1 MNAAKRATAVLAA
14 AAITLSLSACGTGA
28 ATSAASPSPAE
39 EVSAAYE
46 GERSLVLSD
55 DQVTLDGLAIA
66 EEDAGDVTVSHDIVY
81 YESGQGSDYG
91 EGAEADEHDAE
102 ETQAHTVV
110 TIRSAGT
117 YRLSGSLSQGQIA
130 IDLGDDAEDDPDAV
144 VTLILDG
151 VDVTCTV
158 APALIFYNVYEC
170 GSSDV
175 ETAASE
181 VDTYAA
187 GANVIIADGS
197 ANNFDGSHVARIYEP
212 GTTDKLHKY
221 DGAFYSKMSMNVS
234 GETAGDGVL
243 NITGD
248 NEGLDTELHMTING
262 GVINI
267 DAAND
272 GINTNEDNVS
282 VTTINGGMLNIDAG
296 LGSEGDGIDSNGWLV
311 INGGSV
317 FASACAAG
325 GDSGIDASLE
335 IVLNGGT
342 VVALGNMFD
351 AISSD
356 SEQNYLT
363 LTLAEPVRSGDEVEL
378 TGADGSALFD
388 FTAPKTASMILLS
401 GADIEDGAEYTLT
414 VNGTEREYSAE
425 GMMGA
430 PGGMGGPGG
439 MGEAQPDMGQPPRR
453 HGSRAHG
460 HPRGAGGLAERRHGR
475 ARRDTHLA
483 GEPHTAHRRTNRSE
497 GAKAPSLFCR
507 AVRMSD
513 RYCKPGRIGLNLSIT
528 PSEVAHAEDNHRPR
542 RSR

>member
-14 AAITLSLSACGTGA
+14 AAITLSLPACGTGT

-91 EGAEADEHDAE
+91 EGAEADEHDAKE
-102 ETQAHTVV
+102 AQAHTVV

-117 YRLSGSLSQGQIA
+117 YRLSGTLSQGQIA
-130 IDLGDDAEDDPDAV
+130 IDPGDDAEDDPDAV

-170 GSSDV
+170 GSSD
-175 ETAASE
+175 
-181 VDTYAA
+181 
-187 GANVIIADGS
+187 
-197 ANNFDGSHVARIYEP
+197 
-212 GTTDKLHKY
+212 
-221 DGAFYSKMSMNVS
+221 
-234 GETAGDGVL
+234 ETAGYGVL

-248 NEGLDTELHMTING
+248 NEGLDTELHLTING

-282 VTTINGGMLNIDAG
+282 VTTINGGTLNIDAG

-325 GDSGIDASLE
+325 GDSGIDASLD

-351 AISSD
+351 SISSD

-363 LTLAEPVRSGDEVEL
+363 LTLSEPVLSGDEVEL
-378 TGADGSALFD
+378 TDADGSALFD

-401 GADIEDGAEYTLT
+401 GADIEDGEEYTLT

-430 PGGMGGPGG
+430 PGGMGDPGG
-439 MGEAQPDMGQPPRR
+439 MGEAPPDMGQAPDDMGRGRMDIPEGLEDWLSAATDVPDEIRTWLESLIEMQANTPP
-453 HGSRAHG
+453 
-460 HPRGAGGLAERRHGR
+460 
-475 ARRDTHLA
+475 D
-483 GEPHTAHRRTNRSE
+483 EPQ
-497 GAKAPSLFCR
+497 
-507 AVRMSD
+507 
-513 RYCKPGRIGLNLSIT
+513 
-528 PSEVAHAEDNHRPR
+528 
-542 RSR
+542 

>member
-14 AAITLSLSACGTGA
+14 AAITLSLSACGTGT

-46 GERSLVLSD
+46 GERSPVLSD
-55 DQVTLDGLAIA
+55 DQVKLDGLAIA

-102 ETQAHTVV
+102 EAQAHTVV

-117 YRLSGSLSQGQIA
+117 YRLSGTLSQGQIA

-170 GSSDV
+170 GSSDE

-181 VDTYAA
+181 VDTSAA

-197 ANNFDGSHVARIYEP
+197 VNNFDGSHVARIYEP
-212 GTTDKLHKY
+212 GTPDKLHKY

-248 NEGLDTELHMTING
+248 NEGLDTELHLTING

-282 VTTINGGMLNIDAG
+282 VTTINGG
-296 LGSEGDGIDSNGWLV
+296 
-311 INGGSV
+311 
-317 FASACAAG
+317 
-325 GDSGIDASLE
+325 
-335 IVLNGGT
+335 T

-356 SEQNYLT
+356 SEQNHLT
-363 LTLAEPVRSGDEVEL
+363 LTLAEPVLSGDEVEL

-425 GMMGA
+425 GMIGA
-430 PGGMGGPGG
+430 PGGMG
-439 MGEAQPDMGQPPRR
+439 EAPPDMGQAPDDMGRGRMDIPEGLEDWLSAATDVPDEIRTWLESLIEMQNNTPP
-453 HGSRAHG
+453 
-460 HPRGAGGLAERRHGR
+460 
-475 ARRDTHLA
+475 D
-483 GEPHTAHRRTNRSE
+483 EPQ
-497 GAKAPSLFCR
+497 
-507 AVRMSD
+507 
-513 RYCKPGRIGLNLSIT
+513 
-528 PSEVAHAEDNHRPR
+528 
-542 RSR
+542 

>member
-14 AAITLSLSACGTGA
+14 AVITLSLSACGTGT
-28 ATSAASPSPAE
+28 ATSAAGSSPAE

-102 ETQAHTVV
+102 EAQAHTVV

-170 GSSDV
+170 GSSDE

-181 VDTYAA
+181 VDTSAA

-197 ANNFDGSHVARIYEP
+197 VNNFDGSHVARIYEP

-248 NEGLDTELHMTING
+248 NEGLDTELHLTING

-267 DAAND
+267 EAAND

-282 VTTINGGMLNIDAG
+282 VTTINGGTLNIDAG

-356 SEQNYLT
+356 SAQNYLT
-363 LTLAEPVRSGDEVEL
+363 HTLSEPVRSGDEVEL
-378 TGADGSALFD
+378 TGTDGSALFD

-401 GADIEDGAEYTLT
+401 GADIEDGEEYTLT

-430 PGGMGGPGG
+430 PGGMGDPGG
-439 MGEAQPDMGQPPRR
+439 MGEAPPDMGQTPDDMSRGRMDIPEGLEDWLNTATDVPDEIRTWLESLIEMQNSTPP
-453 HGSRAHG
+453 
-460 HPRGAGGLAERRHGR
+460 
-475 ARRDTHLA
+475 D
-483 GEPHTAHRRTNRSE
+483 EPQ
-497 GAKAPSLFCR
+497 
-507 AVRMSD
+507 
-513 RYCKPGRIGLNLSIT
+513 
-528 PSEVAHAEDNHRPR
+528 
-542 RSR
+542 

>member
-14 AAITLSLSACGTGA
+14 AAITLSLSACGTGT

-46 GERSLVLSD
+46 GARSLVLSD
-55 DQVTLDGLAIA
+55 DQVTLDGMSIA

-102 ETQAHTVV
+102 EAQAHTVV

-117 YRLSGSLSQGQIA
+117 YRLSGTLSQGQIA

-151 VDVTCTV
+151 VDVMCTV

-170 GSSDV
+170 GSSDE
-175 ETAASE
+175 ETATSD
-181 VDTYAA
+181 VDTSAA

-197 ANNFDGSHVARIYEP
+197 VNNFDGSHVARIYEP

-248 NEGLDTELHMTING
+248 NEGLDTELHLTING

-267 DAAND
+267 DAAN
-272 GINTNEDNVS
+272 
-282 VTTINGGMLNIDAG
+282 
-296 LGSEGDGIDSNGWLV
+296 
-311 INGGSV
+311 
-317 FASACAAG
+317 
-325 GDSGIDASLE
+325 
-335 IVLNGGT
+335 GGT
-342 VVALGNMFD
+342 VVAMGNMFD
-351 AISSD
+351 AISSN

-363 LTLAEPVRSGDEVEL
+363 LTLSEPVRSGDEVEL
-378 TGADGSALFD
+378 TGTDGSALFD

-430 PGGMGGPGG
+430 PGGMCGPGG
-439 MGEAQPDMGQPPRR
+439 MGEAPPDMGQAPDDMSRGRMDIPEGLEDWLSDATDVPDEIRTWLESLIEMQNSTPP
-453 HGSRAHG
+453 
-460 HPRGAGGLAERRHGR
+460 
-475 ARRDTHLA
+475 D
-483 GEPHTAHRRTNRSE
+483 EPQ
-497 GAKAPSLFCR
+497 
-507 AVRMSD
+507 
-513 RYCKPGRIGLNLSIT
+513 
-528 PSEVAHAEDNHRPR
+528 
-542 RSR
+542 

>member
-14 AAITLSLSACGTGA
+14 AAITLSLSACGTGT

-102 ETQAHTVV
+102 EAQAHTVV

-170 GSSDV
+170 GSSDE
-175 ETAASE
+175 ETATSD
-181 VDTYAA
+181 VDTSAA

-197 ANNFDGSHVARIYEP
+197 VNNFDGSHVARIYEP

-234 GETAGDGVL
+234 GEIAGDGVL

-248 NEGLDTELHMTING
+248 NEGLDTELHLTING

-282 VTTINGGMLNIDAG
+282 VTTINGG
-296 LGSEGDGIDSNGWLV
+296 
-311 INGGSV
+311 
-317 FASACAAG
+317 
-325 GDSGIDASLE
+325 
-335 IVLNGGT
+335 T

-356 SEQNYLT
+356 SEQNHLT
-363 LTLAEPVRSGDEVEL
+363 LTLSEPVRSGDEVEL

-425 GMMGA
+425 GMIGA
-430 PGGMGGPGG
+430 PGGMGDPGG
-439 MGEAQPDMGQPPRR
+439 MGEAPPDMGEAPDDMGRGRMDIPEGLEDWLSAATDVPDEIRTWLESLIEMQANTPP
-453 HGSRAHG
+453 
-460 HPRGAGGLAERRHGR
+460 
-475 ARRDTHLA
+475 D
-483 GEPHTAHRRTNRSE
+483 EPQ
-497 GAKAPSLFCR
+497 
-507 AVRMSD
+507 
-513 RYCKPGRIGLNLSIT
+513 
-528 PSEVAHAEDNHRPR
+528 
-542 RSR
+542 

>member
-81 YESGQGSDYG
+81 YKSGQGSDYG

-102 ETQAHTVV
+102 EAQAHTVV

-117 YRLSGSLSQGQIA
+117 YRLSGTLSQGQIA
-130 IDLGDDAEDDPDAV
+130 IDLGDDAEDDPNAV

-170 GSSDV
+170 GSS
-175 ETAASE
+175 
-181 VDTYAA
+181 
-187 GANVIIADGS
+187 
-197 ANNFDGSHVARIYEP
+197 
-212 GTTDKLHKY
+212 
-221 DGAFYSKMSMNVS
+221 

-248 NEGLDTELHMTING
+248 NEGLDTELHLTING

-282 VTTINGGMLNIDAG
+282 VITINGGTLNIDAG

-311 INGGSV
+311 INGGV
-317 FASACAAG
+317 IN
-325 GDSGIDASLE
+325 IDAANDGINTNEDNVSV
-335 IVLNGGT
+335 ITINGGT

-363 LTLAEPVRSGDEVEL
+363 LTLSEPVLSGDEVEL

-430 PGGMGGPGG
+430 PGGMGDPGG
-439 MGEAQPDMGQPPRR
+439 MGEAPPDMGQAPDDLGRGRMDIPEGLEDWLSAATDVPDEIRTWLESLIEMQSSTPP
-453 HGSRAHG
+453 
-460 HPRGAGGLAERRHGR
+460 
-475 ARRDTHLA
+475 D
-483 GEPHTAHRRTNRSE
+483 EPQ
-497 GAKAPSLFCR
+497 
-507 AVRMSD
+507 
-513 RYCKPGRIGLNLSIT
+513 
-528 PSEVAHAEDNHRPR
+528 
-542 RSR
+542 

>member
-1 MNAAKRATAVLAA
+1 MNAAKRATALLAA
-14 AAITLSLSACGTGA
+14 AAITLSLSACGTGT

-102 ETQAHTVV
+102 EAQAHTVV

-117 YRLSGSLSQGQIA
+117 YRLSGSLSQEQIA

-170 GSSDV
+170 GSSDE

-181 VDTYAA
+181 VDTSAA

-197 ANNFDGSHVARIYEP
+197 VNNFDGSHVARIYEP

-234 GETAGDGVL
+234 GETTGDGVL

-248 NEGLDTELHMTING
+248 NEGLDTELHLTING

-282 VTTINGGMLNIDAG
+282 VTTINGGMLNLDAG

-356 SEQNYLT
+356 SAQNYLT

-378 TGADGSALFD
+378 TGTDGSALFD
-388 FTAPKTASMILLS
+388 FTAPKTARMILLS
-401 GADIEDGAEYTLT
+401 GADIEDGEEYTLT

-439 MGEAQPDMGQPPRR
+439 MGEAPPDMGQAPDDMSRGRMDIHEGLEDWLNTATDVPDEIRTWLESLIEMQNSTPP
-453 HGSRAHG
+453 
-460 HPRGAGGLAERRHGR
+460 
-475 ARRDTHLA
+475 D
-483 GEPHTAHRRTNRSE
+483 EPQ
-497 GAKAPSLFCR
+497 
-507 AVRMSD
+507 
-513 RYCKPGRIGLNLSIT
+513 
-528 PSEVAHAEDNHRPR
+528 
-542 RSR
+542 

>member
-28 ATSAASPSPAE
+28 ATSAAGPSPAE

-91 EGAEADEHDAE
+91 DGAEADEHDAE
-102 ETQAHTVV
+102 EAQAHTVV

-117 YRLSGSLSQGQIA
+117 YRLSGTLSQGQIA

-144 VTLILDG
+144 MTLILDG

-170 GSSDV
+170 GSSDE

-181 VDTYAA
+181 VDTSAA

-197 ANNFDGSHVARIYEP
+197 VNNFDGSHVARIYEP

-221 DGAFYSKMSMNVS
+221 DGAFYSKMFMNVS
-234 GETAGDGVL
+234 GEIAGDGVL

-248 NEGLDTELHMTING
+248 NEGLDTELHLTING

-272 GINTNEDNVS
+272 GINTSEDNVS
-282 VTTINGGMLNIDAG
+282 VTTINGGTLNIDAG

-311 INGGSV
+311 VNGGSV

-351 AISSD
+351 TISSD

-363 LTLAEPVRSGDEVEL
+363 LTLSEPVRSGDEVEL
-378 TGADGSALFD
+378 TDADGSALFD

-401 GADIEDGAEYTLT
+401 GADIEDGAEYTLI

-439 MGEAQPDMGQPPRR
+439 MGEALPEMGQPPDDM
-453 HGSRAHG
+453 SRGAWTS
-460 HPRGAGGLAERRHGR
+460 PRGW
-475 ARRDTHLA
+475 
-483 GEPHTAHRRTNRSE
+483 RT
-497 GAKAPSLFCR
+497 G
-507 AVRMSD
+507 
-513 RYCKPGRIGLNLSIT
+513 
-528 PSEVAHAEDNHRPR
+528 
-542 RSR
+542 

>member
-1 MNAAKRATAVLAA
+1 M
-14 AAITLSLSACGTGA
+14 
-28 ATSAASPSPAE
+28 
-39 EVSAAYE
+39 
-46 GERSLVLSD
+46 
-55 DQVTLDGLAIA
+55 
-66 EEDAGDVTVSHDIVY
+66 
-81 YESGQGSDYG
+81 
-91 EGAEADEHDAE
+91 
-102 ETQAHTVV
+102 
-110 TIRSAGT
+110 
-117 YRLSGSLSQGQIA
+117 
-130 IDLGDDAEDDPDAV
+130 

-151 VDVTCTV
+151 VEVTCTV

-181 VDTYAA
+181 VDTSAA

-197 ANNFDGSHVARIYEP
+197 VNNFDGSHVARIYEP

-248 NEGLDTELHMTING
+248 NEGLDTELHLTING

-282 VTTINGGMLNIDAG
+282 VTTINGG
-296 LGSEGDGIDSNGWLV
+296 
-311 INGGSV
+311 
-317 FASACAAG
+317 
-325 GDSGIDASLE
+325 
-335 IVLNGGT
+335 T

-356 SEQNYLT
+356 SAQNYLT

-439 MGEAQPDMGQPPRR
+439 MGEAQPDMGQAPDDMSRGRMDTPEGLEDWLSAATDVPDEIRTWLESLIEMQNSTPP
-453 HGSRAHG
+453 
-460 HPRGAGGLAERRHGR
+460 
-475 ARRDTHLA
+475 D
-483 GEPHTAHRRTNRSE
+483 EPQ
-497 GAKAPSLFCR
+497 
-507 AVRMSD
+507 
-513 RYCKPGRIGLNLSIT
+513 
-528 PSEVAHAEDNHRPR
+528 
-542 RSR
+542 

>member
-91 EGAEADEHDAE
+91 EGAEADEHDAKE
-102 ETQAHTVV
+102 AQAHTVV

-170 GSSDV
+170 GSSD
-175 ETAASE
+175 
-181 VDTYAA
+181 
-187 GANVIIADGS
+187 
-197 ANNFDGSHVARIYEP
+197 
-212 GTTDKLHKY
+212 
-221 DGAFYSKMSMNVS
+221 
-234 GETAGDGVL
+234 ETAGDGVL

-248 NEGLDTELHMTING
+248 NEGLDTELHLTING

-282 VTTINGGMLNIDAG
+282 VTTINGG
-296 LGSEGDGIDSNGWLV
+296 S
-311 INGGSV
+311 
-317 FASACAAG
+317 
-325 GDSGIDASLE
+325 
-335 IVLNGGT
+335 

-356 SEQNYLT
+356 SEQNHLT
-363 LTLAEPVRSGDEVEL
+363 LTLSEPVLSGDEVEL
-378 TGADGSALFD
+378 TGADGSALFN

-430 PGGMGGPGG
+430 PGGMGDPGG
-439 MGEAQPDMGQPPRR
+439 MGEAPPDMGQAPDDM
-453 HGSRAHG
+453 G
-460 HPRGAGGLAERRHGR
+460 RGRMDIPEGLEDWLSAATDVPDEIRTWLESLIEMQ
-475 ARRDTHLA
+475 ANTQPD
-483 GEPHTAHRRTNRSE
+483 EPQ
-497 GAKAPSLFCR
+497 
-507 AVRMSD
+507 
-513 RYCKPGRIGLNLSIT
+513 
-528 PSEVAHAEDNHRPR
+528 
-542 RSR
+542 

>member
-14 AAITLSLSACGTGA
+14 AAITLSLSACGTGT

-66 EEDAGDVTVSHDIVY
+66 EEGAGDVTVSHDIVY

-91 EGAEADEHDAE
+91 EGAEADVHDAE
-102 ETQAHTVV
+102 EAQARTVV

-117 YRLSGSLSQGQIA
+117 YRLSGTLSQGQIA

-170 GSSDV
+170 GSSGE

-181 VDTYAA
+181 VDTSAA

-197 ANNFDGSHVARIYEP
+197 VNNFDGSHVAHIYEP

-248 NEGLDTELHMTING
+248 NEGLDTELHLTING

-282 VTTINGGMLNIDAG
+282 VTTINGGTLNIDAG

-363 LTLAEPVRSGDEVEL
+363 LTLSEPVRSGDEVEL
-378 TGADGSALFD
+378 TDADGSALFD

-401 GADIEDGAEYTLT
+401 GADIEDGEEYTLT

-430 PGGMGGPGG
+430 PGGMGDTGG
-439 MGEAQPDMGQPPRR
+439 MGEAQPDMGQAPDDMSRGRMDIPEGLEDWLSAATDVPDEIRTWLESLIEMQANTPPDD
-453 HGSRAHG
+453 
-460 HPRGAGGLAERRHGR
+460 PQ
-475 ARRDTHLA
+475 
-483 GEPHTAHRRTNRSE
+483 
-497 GAKAPSLFCR
+497 
-507 AVRMSD
+507 
-513 RYCKPGRIGLNLSIT
+513 
-528 PSEVAHAEDNHRPR
+528 
-542 RSR
+542 

>member
-81 YESGQGSDYG
+81 YKSGQGSDYG

-102 ETQAHTVV
+102 EAQAHTVV

-117 YRLSGSLSQGQIA
+117 YRLSGTLSQGQIA
-130 IDLGDDAEDDPDAV
+130 IDLGDDAEDDPNAV

-170 GSSDV
+170 GSS
-175 ETAASE
+175 
-181 VDTYAA
+181 
-187 GANVIIADGS
+187 
-197 ANNFDGSHVARIYEP
+197 
-212 GTTDKLHKY
+212 
-221 DGAFYSKMSMNVS
+221 

-248 NEGLDTELHMTING
+248 NEGLDTELHLTING

-282 VTTINGGMLNIDAG
+282 VTTINGGTLNIDAG

-325 GDSGIDASLE
+325 GDSGIDASLD

-363 LTLAEPVRSGDEVEL
+363 LTLSEPVRSGDEVEL

-401 GADIEDGAEYTLT
+401 SADIEDGAEYTLT
-414 VNGTEREYSAE
+414 VNSTEREYSAE

-439 MGEAQPDMGQPPRR
+439 MGEAPPDMGQAPDDMSRGRMDIPEGLEDWLNTATDVPDEIRTWLESLIEMQNSTPP
-453 HGSRAHG
+453 
-460 HPRGAGGLAERRHGR
+460 
-475 ARRDTHLA
+475 D
-483 GEPHTAHRRTNRSE
+483 EPQ
-497 GAKAPSLFCR
+497 
-507 AVRMSD
+507 
-513 RYCKPGRIGLNLSIT
+513 
-528 PSEVAHAEDNHRPR
+528 
-542 RSR
+542 

>member
-28 ATSAASPSPAE
+28 ATSAAGPFPAE

-102 ETQAHTVV
+102 EAQAHTVV

-117 YRLSGSLSQGQIA
+117 YRLSGTLSQGQIA

-170 GSSDV
+170 GSSDE

-181 VDTYAA
+181 VDTSAA

-197 ANNFDGSHVARIYEP
+197 VNSFDGSHVARIYEP

-248 NEGLDTELHMTING
+248 NEGLDTELHLTING

-282 VTTINGGMLNIDAG
+282 VTTINGGTLNIDAG

-363 LTLAEPVRSGDEVEL
+363 LTLVEPVLSGDEVEL

-401 GADIEDGAEYTLT
+401 GADIEDGEEYTLT

-439 MGEAQPDMGQPPRR
+439 MGEAPPDMGQAPDDMSRGRMDIPEGLEDWLSAATDVPDEIRTWLERLIEMQNSTPP
-453 HGSRAHG
+453 
-460 HPRGAGGLAERRHGR
+460 
-475 ARRDTHLA
+475 D
-483 GEPHTAHRRTNRSE
+483 EPQ
-497 GAKAPSLFCR
+497 
-507 AVRMSD
+507 
-513 RYCKPGRIGLNLSIT
+513 
-528 PSEVAHAEDNHRPR
+528 
-542 RSR
+542 

>member
-14 AAITLSLSACGTGA
+14 AAITLSLSACGTGT

-66 EEDAGDVTVSHDIVY
+66 EEDAGDVTVSRDIVY

-102 ETQAHTVV
+102 EAQVHTVV

-170 GSSDV
+170 GSSD
-175 ETAASE
+175 
-181 VDTYAA
+181 
-187 GANVIIADGS
+187 
-197 ANNFDGSHVARIYEP
+197 
-212 GTTDKLHKY
+212 
-221 DGAFYSKMSMNVS
+221 
-234 GETAGDGVL
+234 ETAGDGVL

-248 NEGLDTELHMTING
+248 NEGLDTELHLTING

-282 VTTINGGMLNIDAG
+282 VTTINGGTLNIDAG

-311 INGGSV
+311 VNGGSV

-351 AISSD
+351 SISSD

-363 LTLAEPVRSGDEVEL
+363 LTLAEPLRSGDEVEL
-378 TGADGSALFD
+378 TDADGSALFD

-401 GADIEDGAEYTLT
+401 GADIEDGEEYTLT

-430 PGGMGGPGG
+430 PGGMSDPGG
-439 MGEAQPDMGQPPRR
+439 MGEAPPDMGQTPDDMSRGRMDIPEGLEDWLNTATDVPDEIRTWLESLIEMQANTPP
-453 HGSRAHG
+453 
-460 HPRGAGGLAERRHGR
+460 
-475 ARRDTHLA
+475 D
-483 GEPHTAHRRTNRSE
+483 EPQ
-497 GAKAPSLFCR
+497 
-507 AVRMSD
+507 
-513 RYCKPGRIGLNLSIT
+513 
-528 PSEVAHAEDNHRPR
+528 
-542 RSR
+542 

>member
-14 AAITLSLSACGTGA
+14 AAITLSLPACGTGT
-28 ATSAASPSPAE
+28 ATSAAGPSPAE

-46 GERSLVLSD
+46 GERSPVLSD
-55 DQVTLDGLAIA
+55 DQVKLDGLAIA

-102 ETQAHTVV
+102 EAQANTVV

-117 YRLSGSLSQGQIA
+117 YRLSGTLSQGQIA

-181 VDTYAA
+181 VDTSAA

-197 ANNFDGSHVARIYEP
+197 VNNFDGSHVARIYEP

-248 NEGLDTELHMTING
+248 NEGLDTELHLTING

-267 DAAND
+267 EAAND

-282 VTTINGGMLNIDAG
+282 VTTINGGTLNIDAG

-356 SEQNYLT
+356 SEQNYLA
-363 LTLAEPVRSGDEVEL
+363 LTLSEPVLSGDEVEL

-430 PGGMGGPGG
+430 PGGMGDPGG
-439 MGEAQPDMGQPPRR
+439 MGEAPPDMGQAPDDMGRGRMDIPEGLEDWLSAATDVPDEIRTWLESLIEMQANTPP
-453 HGSRAHG
+453 
-460 HPRGAGGLAERRHGR
+460 
-475 ARRDTHLA
+475 D
-483 GEPHTAHRRTNRSE
+483 EPQ
-497 GAKAPSLFCR
+497 
-507 AVRMSD
+507 
-513 RYCKPGRIGLNLSIT
+513 
-528 PSEVAHAEDNHRPR
+528 
-542 RSR
+542 

>member
-14 AAITLSLSACGTGA
+14 AAITLSLSACGTGT

-81 YESGQGSDYG
+81 YEPGQGSDYG
-91 EGAEADEHDAE
+91 EGAEADEHVAE
-102 ETQAHTVV
+102 EAQSHTVV

-117 YRLSGSLSQGQIA
+117 YRLSGTLSQGQIA

-151 VDVTCTV
+151 VDVMCTV

-170 GSSDV
+170 GSSGE

-181 VDTYAA
+181 VDTSAA

-197 ANNFDGSHVARIYEP
+197 VNNFAGYHVARIYEP

-248 NEGLDTELHMTING
+248 NEGLDTELHLTING

-267 DAAND
+267 DAA
-272 GINTNEDNVS
+272 
-282 VTTINGGMLNIDAG
+282 
-296 LGSEGDGIDSNGWLV
+296 
-311 INGGSV
+311 
-317 FASACAAG
+317 
-325 GDSGIDASLE
+325 
-335 IVLNGGT
+335 NGGT

-363 LTLAEPVRSGDEVEL
+363 LTLSEPVRSGDEVEL
-378 TGADGSALFD
+378 TGTDGSALFD

-401 GADIEDGAEYTLT
+401 GADIEDGEEYTLT

-439 MGEAQPDMGQPPRR
+439 MGEALPDMGQAPDDMSRGRMYIPDGLEDWLSAATDVPDEIRTWLESLIEMQNSTPP
-453 HGSRAHG
+453 
-460 HPRGAGGLAERRHGR
+460 
-475 ARRDTHLA
+475 D
-483 GEPHTAHRRTNRSE
+483 EPQ
-497 GAKAPSLFCR
+497 
-507 AVRMSD
+507 
-513 RYCKPGRIGLNLSIT
+513 
-528 PSEVAHAEDNHRPR
+528 
-542 RSR
+542 

>member
-14 AAITLSLSACGTGA
+14 AAITLSLPACGTGT

-91 EGAEADEHDAE
+91 EGAEADEHDAKE
-102 ETQAHTVV
+102 AQAHTVV

-117 YRLSGSLSQGQIA
+117 YRLSGTLSQGQIA

-158 APALIFYNVYEC
+158 APALIFYNVYEF
-170 GSSDV
+170 GSSD
-175 ETAASE
+175 
-181 VDTYAA
+181 
-187 GANVIIADGS
+187 
-197 ANNFDGSHVARIYEP
+197 
-212 GTTDKLHKY
+212 
-221 DGAFYSKMSMNVS
+221 
-234 GETAGDGVL
+234 ETAGDGVL

-248 NEGLDTELHMTING
+248 NEGLDTELHLTING

-272 GINTNEDNVS
+272 GINTNEYNVS
-282 VTTINGGMLNIDAG
+282 VTTI
-296 LGSEGDGIDSNGWLV
+296 
-311 INGGSV
+311 
-317 FASACAAG
+317 
-325 GDSGIDASLE
+325 
-335 IVLNGGT
+335 NGGT

-356 SEQNYLT
+356 SEQNYLA
-363 LTLAEPVRSGDEVEL
+363 LTLAEPVQSGDEVEL
-378 TGADGSALFD
+378 TDADGSALFD

-401 GADIEDGAEYTLT
+401 GADIEDGEEYTLT

-430 PGGMGGPGG
+430 PGGMGDPGG
-439 MGEAQPDMGQPPRR
+439 MGEAPPDMGQAPDDMGRGRMDIPEGLEDWLSAATDVPDEICTWLESLIEMQANTPP
-453 HGSRAHG
+453 
-460 HPRGAGGLAERRHGR
+460 
-475 ARRDTHLA
+475 D
-483 GEPHTAHRRTNRSE
+483 EPQ
-497 GAKAPSLFCR
+497 
-507 AVRMSD
+507 
-513 RYCKPGRIGLNLSIT
+513 
-528 PSEVAHAEDNHRPR
+528 
-542 RSR
+542 

>member
-14 AAITLSLSACGTGA
+14 AAITLSLSACGTGT

-39 EVSAAYE
+39 VVSAAYE

-91 EGAEADEHDAE
+91 EGAEADEHNAE
-102 ETQAHTVV
+102 EAQAHTVV

-170 GSSDV
+170 GSSDE
-175 ETAASE
+175 ETATSD
-181 VDTYAA
+181 VDTSAA

-197 ANNFDGSHVARIYEP
+197 VNNFDGSHVARIYEP

-234 GETAGDGVL
+234 GEIAGDGVL

-248 NEGLDTELHMTING
+248 NEGLDTELHLTING

-282 VTTINGGMLNIDAG
+282 VTTINGGTLNIDAG

-342 VVALGNMFD
+342 VVSLGNMFD
-351 AISSD
+351 AISSE
-356 SEQNYLT
+356 SAQNYLT
-363 LTLAEPVRSGDEVEL
+363 LTLAEPVQSGDEVVL
-378 TGADGSALFD
+378 TGTDGSALFD

-414 VNGTEREYSAE
+414 VNGTEREYSTE

-430 PGGMGGPGG
+430 PGGMGRPGG
-439 MGEAQPDMGQPPRR
+439 MGEAPPDMGQAPDDMSRGRMDIPEGLEDWLSAATDVPDEIRTWLESLIEMQNSTPP
-453 HGSRAHG
+453 
-460 HPRGAGGLAERRHGR
+460 
-475 ARRDTHLA
+475 D
-483 GEPHTAHRRTNRSE
+483 EPQ
-497 GAKAPSLFCR
+497 
-507 AVRMSD
+507 
-513 RYCKPGRIGLNLSIT
+513 
-528 PSEVAHAEDNHRPR
+528 
-542 RSR
+542 

>member
-1 MNAAKRATAVLAA
+1 MNAAKRVTAVLAA
-14 AAITLSLSACGTGA
+14 AAITLSLPACGTGT

-81 YESGQGSDYG
+81 CESGQGSDYG

-102 ETQAHTVV
+102 EAQAHTVV

-117 YRLSGSLSQGQIA
+117 YRFSGTLSQGQIA

-170 GSSDV
+170 GSSDE

-181 VDTYAA
+181 VGTSAA

-197 ANNFDGSHVARIYEP
+197 VDNFDGSHVARIYEP
-212 GTTDKLHKY
+212 ETTDKLHKY

-248 NEGLDTELHMTING
+248 NEGLDTELHLTING
-262 GVINI
+262 G
-267 DAAND
+267 
-272 GINTNEDNVS
+272 T
-282 VTTINGGMLNIDAG
+282 LNIDAG

-311 INGGSV
+311 INVGSV

-325 GDSGIDASLE
+325 GDSGIDASLD
-335 IVLNGGT
+335 ILLNGGT

-356 SEQNYLT
+356 SAQNYLT
-363 LTLAEPVRSGDEVEL
+363 LTLSEPVLSGDEVEL

-425 GMMGA
+425 GMIGA
-430 PGGMGGPGG
+430 PGGMGDPGG
-439 MGEAQPDMGQPPRR
+439 MGEAPPDMGQAPDDMGRGRMDIPEGLEDWLSAATDVPDEIRTWLESLIEMQANTPP
-453 HGSRAHG
+453 
-460 HPRGAGGLAERRHGR
+460 
-475 ARRDTHLA
+475 D
-483 GEPHTAHRRTNRSE
+483 EPQ
-497 GAKAPSLFCR
+497 
-507 AVRMSD
+507 
-513 RYCKPGRIGLNLSIT
+513 
-528 PSEVAHAEDNHRPR
+528 
-542 RSR
+542 

>member
-14 AAITLSLSACGTGA
+14 AAITLSLSACGTGT

-102 ETQAHTVV
+102 EAQAHTVV

-117 YRLSGSLSQGQIA
+117 YRLSGTLSQGQIA

-170 GSSDV
+170 GSSD
-175 ETAASE
+175 
-181 VDTYAA
+181 
-187 GANVIIADGS
+187 
-197 ANNFDGSHVARIYEP
+197 
-212 GTTDKLHKY
+212 
-221 DGAFYSKMSMNVS
+221 
-234 GETAGDGVL
+234 ETAGDGVL

-248 NEGLDTELHMTING
+248 NEGLDTELHLTING

-282 VTTINGGMLNIDAG
+282 VTTI
-296 LGSEGDGIDSNGWLV
+296 
-311 INGGSV
+311 
-317 FASACAAG
+317 
-325 GDSGIDASLE
+325 
-335 IVLNGGT
+335 NGGT

-363 LTLAEPVRSGDEVEL
+363 LTLAEPVLSGDEVEL

-414 VNGTEREYSAE
+414 VNGTEREYSTE

-430 PGGMGGPGG
+430 PGGMGDPGG
-439 MGEAQPDMGQPPRR
+439 MGEAPPDMGQAPDDMSRGRMDIPEGLEDWLSAATDVPDEIRTWLESLIEMQNSTPP
-453 HGSRAHG
+453 
-460 HPRGAGGLAERRHGR
+460 
-475 ARRDTHLA
+475 D
-483 GEPHTAHRRTNRSE
+483 EPQ
-497 GAKAPSLFCR
+497 
-507 AVRMSD
+507 
-513 RYCKPGRIGLNLSIT
+513 
-528 PSEVAHAEDNHRPR
+528 
-542 RSR
+542 

>member
-28 ATSAASPSPAE
+28 ATSASSPSPVE

-46 GERSLVLSD
+46 GERSLVLGD

-102 ETQAHTVV
+102 EAQAHTVV

-117 YRLSGSLSQGQIA
+117 YRLSGTLSQGQIA

-151 VDVTCTV
+151 VDATCTV

-170 GSSDV
+170 GSSDE

-181 VDTYAA
+181 VDTSAA

-197 ANNFDGSHVARIYEP
+197 VNNFDGSHVARIYEP

-248 NEGLDTELHMTING
+248 NEGLDTELHLTING

-282 VTTINGGMLNIDAG
+282 VTTINGGTLNIDAG

-351 AISSD
+351 TISSD

-363 LTLAEPVRSGDEVEL
+363 LTLSEPVRSGDEVEL
-378 TGADGSALFD
+378 TDADGSALFD

-401 GADIEDGAEYTLT
+401 GADIEDGEEYTLT

-425 GMMGA
+425 GMMG
-430 PGGMGGPGG
+430 GPGG
-439 MGEAQPDMGQPPRR
+439 MGEAPPEMGQPPDDM
-453 HGSRAHG
+453 G
-460 HPRGAGGLAERRHGR
+460 RGRMDIPEGLEDWLSAATDVPDEIRTWLESLIEMQ
-475 ARRDTHLA
+475 ANTPPD
-483 GEPHTAHRRTNRSE
+483 EPQ
-497 GAKAPSLFCR
+497 
-507 AVRMSD
+507 
-513 RYCKPGRIGLNLSIT
+513 
-528 PSEVAHAEDNHRPR
+528 
-542 RSR
+542 

>member
-14 AAITLSLSACGTGA
+14 AAITLSLPACGTGT

-66 EEDAGDVTVSHDIVY
+66 EEDAGDVTVSHDMVY

-102 ETQAHTVV
+102 EAQAHTVV

-130 IDLGDDAEDDPDAV
+130 IDLGDDAEDDPNAV

-158 APALIFYNVYEC
+158 APALIFYNVYEF
-170 GSSDV
+170 GSSD
-175 ETAASE
+175 
-181 VDTYAA
+181 
-187 GANVIIADGS
+187 
-197 ANNFDGSHVARIYEP
+197 
-212 GTTDKLHKY
+212 
-221 DGAFYSKMSMNVS
+221 
-234 GETAGDGVL
+234 ETAGDGVL

-248 NEGLDTELHMTING
+248 NEGLDTELHLTING

-272 GINTNEDNVS
+272 GINTNEYNVS
-282 VTTINGGMLNIDAG
+282 VTTI
-296 LGSEGDGIDSNGWLV
+296 
-311 INGGSV
+311 
-317 FASACAAG
+317 
-325 GDSGIDASLE
+325 
-335 IVLNGGT
+335 NGGT

-378 TGADGSALFD
+378 TGTDGSALFD

-439 MGEAQPDMGQPPRR
+439 MGEAPPEMGQPPDDM
-453 HGSRAHG
+453 SRG
-460 HPRGAGGLAERRHGR
+460 RMDIPEGLEAWLNTATDVPDEIRTWLESLIEMQNSTPP
-475 ARRDTHLA
+475 D
-483 GEPHTAHRRTNRSE
+483 EPQ
-497 GAKAPSLFCR
+497 
-507 AVRMSD
+507 
-513 RYCKPGRIGLNLSIT
+513 
-528 PSEVAHAEDNHRPR
+528 
-542 RSR
+542 

>member
-14 AAITLSLSACGTGA
+14 AAITLSLSACGTGT

-81 YESGQGSDYG
+81 CESGQGSDYG

-102 ETQAHTVV
+102 EAQANTVV

-117 YRLSGSLSQGQIA
+117 YRLSGTLSQGQIA

-170 GSSDV
+170 GSS
-175 ETAASE
+175 
-181 VDTYAA
+181 
-187 GANVIIADGS
+187 
-197 ANNFDGSHVARIYEP
+197 
-212 GTTDKLHKY
+212 
-221 DGAFYSKMSMNVS
+221 
-234 GETAGDGVL
+234 GETADDGVL

-248 NEGLDTELHMTING
+248 NEGLDTELHLTING

-272 GINTNEDNVS
+272 DINTNEDNVS
-282 VTTINGGMLNIDAG
+282 VTTINGGTLNIDAG

-363 LTLAEPVRSGDEVEL
+363 LTLSEPVLSGDEVEL

-430 PGGMGGPGG
+430 PGGMGDPGG
-439 MGEAQPDMGQPPRR
+439 MGEAPPDMGQAPDDLGRGRMDIPEGLEDWLSAATDVPDEIRTWLESLIEMQNSTPP
-453 HGSRAHG
+453 
-460 HPRGAGGLAERRHGR
+460 
-475 ARRDTHLA
+475 D
-483 GEPHTAHRRTNRSE
+483 EPQ
-497 GAKAPSLFCR
+497 
-507 AVRMSD
+507 
-513 RYCKPGRIGLNLSIT
+513 
-528 PSEVAHAEDNHRPR
+528 
-542 RSR
+542 

>member
-14 AAITLSLSACGTGA
+14 AAITLSLSACGTGT

-66 EEDAGDVTVSHDIVY
+66 EEDAGDVTVSHDIVH

-91 EGAEADEHDAE
+91 EGAEADEHAAE
-102 ETQAHTVV
+102 EAQANTVV

-117 YRLSGSLSQGQIA
+117 YRLSGTLSQGQIA

-170 GSSDV
+170 GSSDE

-181 VDTYAA
+181 VDTSAA

-197 ANNFDGSHVARIYEP
+197 VNNFDGSHVARIYEP

-221 DGAFYSKMSMNVS
+221 DGALYSKMSMNVS

-248 NEGLDTELHMTING
+248 NEGLDTELHLTING

-282 VTTINGGMLNIDAG
+282 MTTINGGTLNIDAG

-325 GDSGIDASLE
+325 GDSGIDASLD

-342 VVALGNMFD
+342 VVALGNMFN
-351 AISSD
+351 AISFD
-356 SEQNYLT
+356 SEQNHLT
-363 LTLAEPVRSGDEVEL
+363 LTLSEPVRSGDEVEL
-378 TGADGSALFD
+378 TDADGSALFD

-401 GADIEDGAEYTLT
+401 GADIEDGEEYTLT

-430 PGGMGGPGG
+430 PGGMGDPGG
-439 MGEAQPDMGQPPRR
+439 MGEAPPDMGQAPDDMGRGGMDIPEGLEDWLSAATDAPDEIRTWLESLIEMQANTPP
-453 HGSRAHG
+453 
-460 HPRGAGGLAERRHGR
+460 
-475 ARRDTHLA
+475 D
-483 GEPHTAHRRTNRSE
+483 EPQ
-497 GAKAPSLFCR
+497 
-507 AVRMSD
+507 
-513 RYCKPGRIGLNLSIT
+513 
-528 PSEVAHAEDNHRPR
+528 
-542 RSR
+542 

>member
-14 AAITLSLSACGTGA
+14 AAITLSLSACGTGT
-28 ATSAASPSPAE
+28 ATSVASPSPAE

-46 GERSLVLSD
+46 GERSPVLSD

-91 EGAEADEHDAE
+91 EGTEADEHDAE
-102 ETQAHTVV
+102 EAQAHTVV

-158 APALIFYNVYEC
+158 APALIFCNVYKC
-170 GSSDV
+170 GS
-175 ETAASE
+175 
-181 VDTYAA
+181 
-187 GANVIIADGS
+187 
-197 ANNFDGSHVARIYEP
+197 
-212 GTTDKLHKY
+212 
-221 DGAFYSKMSMNVS
+221 S

-248 NEGLDTELHMTING
+248 NEGLDTELHLTING
-262 GVINI
+262 G
-267 DAAND
+267 
-272 GINTNEDNVS
+272 T
-282 VTTINGGMLNIDAG
+282 LNIDAG

-317 FASACAAG
+317 FSSACAAG

-342 VVALGNMFD
+342 VVALGNIFD

-356 SEQNYLT
+356 SAQNYLT
-363 LTLAEPVRSGDEVEL
+363 LTLSEPVLSGDEVEL

-430 PGGMGGPGG
+430 PGGMGDPGG
-439 MGEAQPDMGQPPRR
+439 MGEAPPDMGQAPDDLGRGRMDIPEGLEDWLSAATDVPDEIRTWLESLIEMQNSTPP
-453 HGSRAHG
+453 
-460 HPRGAGGLAERRHGR
+460 
-475 ARRDTHLA
+475 D
-483 GEPHTAHRRTNRSE
+483 EPQ
-497 GAKAPSLFCR
+497 
-507 AVRMSD
+507 
-513 RYCKPGRIGLNLSIT
+513 
-528 PSEVAHAEDNHRPR
+528 
-542 RSR
+542 

>member
-14 AAITLSLSACGTGA
+14 AAITLSLSACGTGT

-102 ETQAHTVV
+102 EARAHTVV

-170 GSSDV
+170 GSS
-175 ETAASE
+175 
-181 VDTYAA
+181 
-187 GANVIIADGS
+187 
-197 ANNFDGSHVARIYEP
+197 
-212 GTTDKLHKY
+212 
-221 DGAFYSKMSMNVS
+221 

-248 NEGLDTELHMTING
+248 NEGLDTELHLTING

-267 DAAND
+267 EAAND

-282 VTTINGGMLNIDAG
+282 VTTINGGTLNIDAG

-356 SEQNYLT
+356 SEQNYLA
-363 LTLAEPVRSGDEVEL
+363 LTLSEPVLSGDEVEL

-430 PGGMGGPGG
+430 PGGMGDPGG
-439 MGEAQPDMGQPPRR
+439 MGEAPPDMGQAPDDMGRGRMDIPEGLEDWLSAATDVPDEIRTWLESLIEMQANTPP
-453 HGSRAHG
+453 
-460 HPRGAGGLAERRHGR
+460 
-475 ARRDTHLA
+475 D
-483 GEPHTAHRRTNRSE
+483 EPQ
-497 GAKAPSLFCR
+497 
-507 AVRMSD
+507 
-513 RYCKPGRIGLNLSIT
+513 
-528 PSEVAHAEDNHRPR
+528 
-542 RSR
+542 

>member
-14 AAITLSLSACGTGA
+14 AAITLSLPACGTGT
-28 ATSAASPSPAE
+28 ATSAAGPSPAE

-46 GERSLVLSD
+46 GERSPVLSD
-55 DQVTLDGLAIA
+55 DQVKLDGLAIA

-102 ETQAHTVV
+102 EAQANTVV

-117 YRLSGSLSQGQIA
+117 YRLSGTLSQGQIA

-170 GSSDV
+170 GSS
-175 ETAASE
+175 
-181 VDTYAA
+181 
-187 GANVIIADGS
+187 
-197 ANNFDGSHVARIYEP
+197 
-212 GTTDKLHKY
+212 
-221 DGAFYSKMSMNVS
+221 

-248 NEGLDTELHMTING
+248 NEGLDTELHLTING

-282 VTTINGGMLNIDAG
+282 VTTINGG
-296 LGSEGDGIDSNGWLV
+296 S
-311 INGGSV
+311 
-317 FASACAAG
+317 
-325 GDSGIDASLE
+325 
-335 IVLNGGT
+335 

-356 SEQNYLT
+356 SEQNHLT
-363 LTLAEPVRSGDEVEL
+363 LTLSEPVLSGDEVEL
-378 TGADGSALFD
+378 TGADGSALFN

-430 PGGMGGPGG
+430 PGGMGDPGG
-439 MGEAQPDMGQPPRR
+439 MGEAPDDMGRGRMDIPEGLEYWLSAATDVPDEIRTWLESLIEMQANTPP
-453 HGSRAHG
+453 
-460 HPRGAGGLAERRHGR
+460 
-475 ARRDTHLA
+475 D
-483 GEPHTAHRRTNRSE
+483 EPQ
-497 GAKAPSLFCR
+497 
-507 AVRMSD
+507 
-513 RYCKPGRIGLNLSIT
+513 
-528 PSEVAHAEDNHRPR
+528 
-542 RSR
+542 

>member
-81 YESGQGSDYG
+81 YKSGQGSDYG

-102 ETQAHTVV
+102 EAQAHTVV

-117 YRLSGSLSQGQIA
+117 YRLSGTLSQGQIA
-130 IDLGDDAEDDPDAV
+130 IDLGDDAEDDPNAV

-170 GSSDV
+170 GSS
-175 ETAASE
+175 
-181 VDTYAA
+181 
-187 GANVIIADGS
+187 
-197 ANNFDGSHVARIYEP
+197 
-212 GTTDKLHKY
+212 
-221 DGAFYSKMSMNVS
+221 

-248 NEGLDTELHMTING
+248 NEGLDTELHLTING

-282 VTTINGGMLNIDAG
+282 VITINGGTLNIDAG

-325 GDSGIDASLE
+325 GDSGIDASLD

-363 LTLAEPVRSGDEVEL
+363 LTLSEPVLSGDEVEL

-430 PGGMGGPGG
+430 PGGMGDPGG
-439 MGEAQPDMGQPPRR
+439 MGEAPPDMGQAPDDMSRGRMDIPEGMEDWLSAATDVPDEIRTWLESLIEMQSSTPP
-453 HGSRAHG
+453 
-460 HPRGAGGLAERRHGR
+460 
-475 ARRDTHLA
+475 D
-483 GEPHTAHRRTNRSE
+483 EPQ
-497 GAKAPSLFCR
+497 
-507 AVRMSD
+507 
-513 RYCKPGRIGLNLSIT
+513 
-528 PSEVAHAEDNHRPR
+528 
-542 RSR
+542 

>member
-14 AAITLSLSACGTGA
+14 AAITLSLPACGTGT

-102 ETQAHTVV
+102 EAQAHTVV

-117 YRLSGSLSQGQIA
+117 YRLSGTLSQGQIA

-170 GSSDV
+170 GSSDE

-181 VDTYAA
+181 VDTSAA

-197 ANNFDGSHVARIYEP
+197 VNNFDGSHVARIYEP

-234 GETAGDGVL
+234 CETAGDGVL

-248 NEGLDTELHMTING
+248 NEGLDTELHLTING
-262 GVINI
+262 G
-267 DAAND
+267 
-272 GINTNEDNVS
+272 T
-282 VTTINGGMLNIDAG
+282 LNIDAG

-363 LTLAEPVRSGDEVEL
+363 LTLSEPVRSGDEVEL
-378 TGADGSALFD
+378 TDADGSALFD

-439 MGEAQPDMGQPPRR
+439 MGEAPPDMGQAPDDMSRGRMDIPEGLEDWLSAATDVPDEIRTWLESLIEMQNSTPP
-453 HGSRAHG
+453 
-460 HPRGAGGLAERRHGR
+460 
-475 ARRDTHLA
+475 D
-483 GEPHTAHRRTNRSE
+483 EPQ
-497 GAKAPSLFCR
+497 
-507 AVRMSD
+507 
-513 RYCKPGRIGLNLSIT
+513 
-528 PSEVAHAEDNHRPR
+528 
-542 RSR
+542 

>member
-14 AAITLSLSACGTGA
+14 AAITLSLSACGMGA
-28 ATSAASPSPAE
+28 ATSDAGPSPAE
-39 EVSAAYE
+39 EVSSAYE
-46 GERSLVLSD
+46 GARSLVLSD

-102 ETQAHTVV
+102 EAQAHTVV

-144 VTLILDG
+144 ATLILDG

-170 GSSDV
+170 GSSDE

-181 VDTYAA
+181 VDTSAT

-197 ANNFDGSHVARIYEP
+197 VNNFDGSHVARIYEP

-248 NEGLDTELHMTING
+248 NEGLDTELHLTING

-282 VTTINGGMLNIDAG
+282 VTTINGGTLNIDAG

-356 SEQNYLT
+356 SAQNYLT

-378 TGADGSALFD
+378 TGTDGSALFD

-401 GADIEDGAEYTLT
+401 GADIEDGEEYTLT

-439 MGEAQPDMGQPPRR
+439 MGEAPPDMGQAPDDMSRGRMDIPEGLEDWLNTATDVPDEIRTWLESLIEMQNSTPP
-453 HGSRAHG
+453 
-460 HPRGAGGLAERRHGR
+460 
-475 ARRDTHLA
+475 D
-483 GEPHTAHRRTNRSE
+483 EPQ
-497 GAKAPSLFCR
+497 
-507 AVRMSD
+507 
-513 RYCKPGRIGLNLSIT
+513 
-528 PSEVAHAEDNHRPR
+528 
-542 RSR
+542 

>member
-28 ATSAASPSPAE
+28 ATSAADPSPAE

-102 ETQAHTVV
+102 EAQAHTVV

-117 YRLSGSLSQGQIA
+117 YRLSGTLSQGQIA

-170 GSSDV
+170 GSSDE

-181 VDTYAA
+181 VDTSAA
-187 GANVIIADGS
+187 GTNVIIADGS
-197 ANNFDGSHVARIYEP
+197 VNNFDGSHVARIYEP

-248 NEGLDTELHMTING
+248 NEGLDTELHLT
-262 GVINI
+262 
-267 DAAND
+267 
-272 GINTNEDNVS
+272 
-282 VTTINGGMLNIDAG
+282 
-296 LGSEGDGIDSNGWLV
+296 

-363 LTLAEPVRSGDEVEL
+363 LTLSEPVRSGDEVEL
-378 TGADGSALFD
+378 TGSDGDALFD

-401 GADIEDGAEYTLT
+401 GADIEDGAAYTLT

-439 MGEAQPDMGQPPRR
+439 MGEAPPDMGQAPDDMSRGRMDIPEGLEDWLSAATDVPDEVRTWLERLIEMQNSTPP
-453 HGSRAHG
+453 
-460 HPRGAGGLAERRHGR
+460 
-475 ARRDTHLA
+475 D
-483 GEPHTAHRRTNRSE
+483 EPQ
-497 GAKAPSLFCR
+497 
-507 AVRMSD
+507 
-513 RYCKPGRIGLNLSIT
+513 
-528 PSEVAHAEDNHRPR
+528 
-542 RSR
+542 

>member
-14 AAITLSLSACGTGA
+14 AAITLSLSACGTGT

-102 ETQAHTVV
+102 EAQSNTVV

-117 YRLSGSLSQGQIA
+117 YRLSGTLSQGQIA

-170 GSSDV
+170 GSS
-175 ETAASE
+175 
-181 VDTYAA
+181 
-187 GANVIIADGS
+187 
-197 ANNFDGSHVARIYEP
+197 
-212 GTTDKLHKY
+212 
-221 DGAFYSKMSMNVS
+221 
-234 GETAGDGVL
+234 GETADDGVL

-248 NEGLDTELHMTING
+248 NEGLDTELHLTING

-272 GINTNEDNVS
+272 DINTNEDNVS
-282 VTTINGGMLNIDAG
+282 VTTINGGTLNIDAG

-363 LTLAEPVRSGDEVEL
+363 LTLSEPVLSGDEVEL

-430 PGGMGGPGG
+430 PGGMGDPGG
-439 MGEAQPDMGQPPRR
+439 MGEAPPDMGQAPDDLGRGRMDIPEGLEDWLSAATDVPDEIRTCLESLIEMQANTPP
-453 HGSRAHG
+453 
-460 HPRGAGGLAERRHGR
+460 
-475 ARRDTHLA
+475 D
-483 GEPHTAHRRTNRSE
+483 EPQ
-497 GAKAPSLFCR
+497 
-507 AVRMSD
+507 
-513 RYCKPGRIGLNLSIT
+513 
-528 PSEVAHAEDNHRPR
+528 
-542 RSR
+542 

>member
-14 AAITLSLSACGTGA
+14 AAITLSLSACGTGT

-102 ETQAHTVV
+102 EAQAHTVV

-117 YRLSGSLSQGQIA
+117 YRLSGTLSQGQIA
-130 IDLGDDAEDDPDAV
+130 IDLGDDAEDDPNAV

-170 GSSDV
+170 GSSDE

-181 VDTYAA
+181 VDTSAA

-197 ANNFDGSHVARIYEP
+197 VNNFDGSHVARIYEP

-248 NEGLDTELHMTING
+248 NEGLDTELHLTING
-262 GVINI
+262 G
-267 DAAND
+267 
-272 GINTNEDNVS
+272 T
-282 VTTINGGMLNIDAG
+282 LNIDAG

-363 LTLAEPVRSGDEVEL
+363 LTLSEPVRSGDEVEL
-378 TGADGSALFD
+378 TDADGSALFD

-439 MGEAQPDMGQPPRR
+439 MGEAPPDMGQAPDDMSRGRMDIPEGLEDWLSAATDVPDEIRTWLESLIEMQNSTPP
-453 HGSRAHG
+453 
-460 HPRGAGGLAERRHGR
+460 
-475 ARRDTHLA
+475 D
-483 GEPHTAHRRTNRSE
+483 EPQ
-497 GAKAPSLFCR
+497 
-507 AVRMSD
+507 
-513 RYCKPGRIGLNLSIT
+513 
-528 PSEVAHAEDNHRPR
+528 
-542 RSR
+542 

>member
-14 AAITLSLSACGTGA
+14 AVITLSLSACGTGT

-102 ETQAHTVV
+102 EAQAHTVV

-117 YRLSGSLSQGQIA
+117 YRLSGTLSQGQIA

-151 VDVTCTV
+151 VDVMCTV

-170 GSSDV
+170 GSSDE
-175 ETAASE
+175 ETATSD
-181 VDTYAA
+181 VDTSAA

-197 ANNFDGSHVARIYEP
+197 VNNFDGSHVARIYEP

-234 GETAGDGVL
+234 GEIAGDGVL

-248 NEGLDTELHMTING
+248 NEGLDTELHLTING

-282 VTTINGGMLNIDAG
+282 VSTI
-296 LGSEGDGIDSNGWLV
+296 
-311 INGGSV
+311 
-317 FASACAAG
+317 
-325 GDSGIDASLE
+325 
-335 IVLNGGT
+335 NGGT

-363 LTLAEPVRSGDEVEL
+363 LTLSEPVRSGDEVEL

-388 FTAPKTASMILLS
+388 FTAPNTASMILLS
-401 GADIEDGAEYTLT
+401 GADIEDGEEYTLT

-430 PGGMGGPGG
+430 PGGMGDPGG
-439 MGEAQPDMGQPPRR
+439 MGEAPPDMGQAPDDMGRGRMDIPEGLEDWLSAATDVPDEIRTWLESLIEMQSSTPP
-453 HGSRAHG
+453 
-460 HPRGAGGLAERRHGR
+460 
-475 ARRDTHLA
+475 D
-483 GEPHTAHRRTNRSE
+483 EPQ
-497 GAKAPSLFCR
+497 
-507 AVRMSD
+507 
-513 RYCKPGRIGLNLSIT
+513 
-528 PSEVAHAEDNHRPR
+528 
-542 RSR
+542 

>member
-14 AAITLSLSACGTGA
+14 AAITLSLPACGTGT
-28 ATSAASPSPAE
+28 ATSAAGPSPAE

-102 ETQAHTVV
+102 EAQAHTVV

-117 YRLSGSLSQGQIA
+117 YRLSGTLSQGQIA

-170 GSSDV
+170 GSSDE

-181 VDTYAA
+181 VDTSAA

-197 ANNFDGSHVARIYEP
+197 VNNFDGSHVARIYEP

-248 NEGLDTELHMTING
+248 NEGLDTELHLTING

-272 GINTNEDNVS
+272 G
-282 VTTINGGMLNIDAG
+282 
-296 LGSEGDGIDSNGWLV
+296 
-311 INGGSV
+311 
-317 FASACAAG
+317 
-325 GDSGIDASLE
+325 
-335 IVLNGGT
+335 T

-351 AISSD
+351 TISSD

-378 TGADGSALFD
+378 TDADGSALFD

-439 MGEAQPDMGQPPRR
+439 MGEAPPDMGQPPDDM
-453 HGSRAHG
+453 G
-460 HPRGAGGLAERRHGR
+460 RGRMDIPEGLEDWQSDATDVPDEIRTWLESLIEMQNSTPP
-475 ARRDTHLA
+475 D
-483 GEPHTAHRRTNRSE
+483 EPQ
-497 GAKAPSLFCR
+497 
-507 AVRMSD
+507 
-513 RYCKPGRIGLNLSIT
+513 
-528 PSEVAHAEDNHRPR
+528 
-542 RSR
+542 